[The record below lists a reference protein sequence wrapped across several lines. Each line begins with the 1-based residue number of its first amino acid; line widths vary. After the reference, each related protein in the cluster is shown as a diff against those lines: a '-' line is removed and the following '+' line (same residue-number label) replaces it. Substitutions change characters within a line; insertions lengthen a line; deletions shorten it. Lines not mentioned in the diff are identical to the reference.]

1 MIIENKMVRAHHYGM
16 YFKKINKVIIAA
28 LLVFIIVFNVFKF
41 SRYAESTNN
50 LIVTYNSPVDTLKDF
65 RNPLL
70 AEMYFTENYTAEK
83 DLKMIVLPF
92 DNRIFGQQAIKALI
106 KKIKPYQSKPI
117 IFAVEAEYNDFAD
130 KAAEKLNINAQKSE
144 NNELVILQRLNKD
157 NALVFVIADTDN
169 NQVVNIAKQ
178 LNLRPHVF
186 DLNAKFPALDDK
198 PIKTEKEIPDLEQQ
212 EYNLKQF
219 VSDYKNQLN
228 GFLSA
233 VSDGKNDMPEY
244 SAVTEHMFDKGAA
257 QVLAFDENTDQYGQ
271 FGDVFADTALA
282 RSLING
288 FLLAKNE
295 MPQAKYK
302 FFVLTKAEKKNY
314 ADEQMFADE
323 LKIGVDGVMLVSGYR
338 QAMFLPYFWK
348 LYPDKKGFIKNLKI
362 SAGLSPDYWS
372 KKIKVYYFRAVEV
385 KYEN

>member
-1 MIIENKMVRAHHYGM
+1 MVRAHHYGM

-106 KKIKPYQSKPI
+106 KKIKPYQNKPI

-130 KAAEKLNINAQKSE
+130 KAAEKLNITAQKSE
-144 NNELVILQRLNKD
+144 NNELVILQKLNKD

-186 DLNAKFPALDDK
+186 DLNAKFPVLDDK

-233 VSDGKNDMPEY
+233 VSEGKNDMPEY
-244 SAVTEHMFDKGAA
+244 SAVTEHMFDKGAT